1 MEIREFLPNWALDVS
16 CLLSLYYLC
25 FVHVML
31 TSLWQVTDDAEEGE
45 DGKEVK
51 DKSKRPDMIRWL
63 AGFENFAV
71 ACDMTGVWKYASAQ
85 AHLRSCLKVAG
96 ATAPV
101 V

>member
-63 AGFENFAV
+63 AGLENFAV
-71 ACDMTGVWKYASAQ
+71 ACDMTGVWKYA
-85 AHLRSCLKVAG
+85 
-96 ATAPV
+96 
-101 V
+101 